1 MIPSFITS
9 PTPSIYLG
17 DSFLVIDTECTI
29 RGERAG
35 ARLPENELLYTYMKL
50 SDGGMEIEG
59 GELELSR
66 YLDMFYSVDFIVGH
80 GIKFDLQWLMRAGLK
95 IEKVLIYD
103 TMVGEYVLAGNRK
116 LPLDLNRTGQR
127 YGMGPK
133 ENYVDMM
140 MGLGECPSHYPASL
154 LQERCKQDVATT
166 HKIFL
171 KQRQKLAERSLL
183 PVMYTRC
190 IFTPVLAEMEM
201 NGMFLNKKEVNAIH
215 KEKVAT
221 HAEIT
226 KELDGFTGA
235 INMASP
241 QQVADFIYNTLKF
254 AVPRNKRRQKILG
267 KPTKTFPEGTPKTNE
282 ATIASLKPST
292 KKQKRFLELKSK
304 ESKLR
309 KAITTYTSLF
319 REACEHDGCMLYG
332 NLNQTITATHRL
344 SSSKPNL
351 QNIDSKLKRLVVPR
365 NENWK
370 IRQNDYKSLEF
381 IVAGFLSQDERLYK
395 DVTNSEFD
403 AHDQSAEVIFGN
415 SFVQAVGESR
425 KELRR
430 RAKRHT
436 FKPLFG
442 GQSGT
447 KEEQAYYKWFLER
460 YTGVANWHQALLD
473 EALDTHKLVMDTG
486 LIFYFP
492 NVKFTSSGYVE
503 DQTVVKNIEVQ
514 SFATGDIAPIGV
526 TMLWHR
532 MKDEG
537 VKSFLINT
545 VHDSALLE
553 EHPDEDLSNLS
564 HSCMSKDVKRYLKQV
579 YRVDY
584 NFPLTIESIAS
595 DHWSG

>member
-1 MIPSFITS
+1 M
-9 PTPSIYLG
+9 
-17 DSFLVIDTECTI
+17 
-29 RGERAG
+29 
-35 ARLPENELLYTYMKL
+35 
-50 SDGGMEIEG
+50 
-59 GELELSR
+59 
-66 YLDMFYSVDFIVGH
+66 
-80 GIKFDLQWLMRAGLK
+80 
-95 IEKVLIYD
+95 
-103 TMVGEYVLAGNRK
+103 
-116 LPLDLNRTGQR
+116 
-127 YGMGPK
+127 
-133 ENYVDMM
+133 
-140 MGLGECPSHYPASL
+140 
-154 LQERCKQDVATT
+154 
-166 HKIFL
+166 
-171 KQRQKLAERSLL
+171 
-183 PVMYTRC
+183 
-190 IFTPVLAEMEM
+190 
-201 NGMFLNKKEVNAIH
+201 
-215 KEKVAT
+215 
-221 HAEIT
+221 
-226 KELDGFTGA
+226 
-235 INMASP
+235 
-241 QQVADFIYNTLKF
+241 
-254 AVPRNKRRQKILG
+254 
-267 KPTKTFPEGTPKTNE
+267 
-282 ATIASLKPST
+282 
-292 KKQKRFLELKSK
+292 
-304 ESKLR
+304 
-309 KAITTYTSLF
+309 
-319 REACEHDGCMLYG
+319 
-332 NLNQTITATHRL
+332 
-344 SSSKPNL
+344 
-351 QNIDSKLKRLVVPR
+351 
-365 NENWK
+365 
-370 IRQNDYKSLEF
+370 
-381 IVAGFLSQDERLYK
+381 YK